1 MAHWRLTPQHK
12 KGNQMAEDKKVITI
26 DDVEYTEDQ
35 LDDKQ
40 KMLVN
45 HINSLQQKI
54 NNAEFNLDQLRVGQ
68 DGFVRMLK
76 ESLKETDK
84 AA

>member
-1 MAHWRLTPQHK
+1 
-12 KGNQMAEDKKVITI
+12 MAEDKKVIKI

-35 LDDKQ
+35 LNDKQ

-54 NNAEFNLDQLRVGQ
+54 NNAEFNLDQLR
-68 DGFVRMLK
+68 

>member
-1 MAHWRLTPQHK
+1 MYTQHMQDHLLKEK
-12 KGNQMAEDKKVITI
+12 KMAEEKKVITI
-26 DDVEYTEDQ
+26 DNVDYTEDQ

-40 KMLVN
+40 KMMVN

-54 NNAEFNLDQLRVGQ
+54 SNTEFNLDQLKVGQ
-68 DGFVRMLK
+68 DGFVKMLK
-76 ESLKETDK
+76 DSLDEKE